1 MATTVGGGIFE
12 GLGQMRFSKRVSS
25 ALCNGFLVIRYLEV
39 IGTKKRLVLG
49 LGNTF

>member
-1 MATTVGGGIFE
+1 
-12 GLGQMRFSKRVSS
+12 MRFSKRVSS